1 MYYTVGSELYSA
13 ITVRTPH
20 SPKTPLEMTP
30 REFSESIILA
40 AEKINRSLLAINNGT
55 NAEKIISDDVKKEV
69 VRDLL
74 ECKKENKNNDE
85 EKDKNR
91 IIEEV
96 RFKEINELN
105 LKVKRKDEISQN
117 DNNEYFSSS
126 FLSAVTENRSQ
137 KKENKSNENKNYL
150 HLNSA
155 NSSSKNNKINNTK
168 NLKNID
174 DQVNENSTSTSTSTK
189 VNNNRK
195 KETTNYYEIE
205 LEIEEEQFQLEQLSV
220 NSKVFSPPCGQI
232 SNLVNNKPILNFFT
246 ESLSPNPCLNP
257 ALNTADDNK
266 KKNKNNK
273 NNDNNDNNNDNN
285 DSNKNDNAKM
295 SVLSVDV
302 QASKRRTS
310 SFDEYPNSTKQTKNN
325 KNNNNDNNNNNNE
338 NNNNNNN
345 NNNDN
350 NNSNNNNN
358 NLTDGRHL
366 RRSTS
371 PPRNRGQTGGQNT
384 APITGQ
390 ISGQVIGKLT
400 AENKQNGFDNGNTGE
415 RIEGENTDLNQI
427 SVMTSLNVKST
438 YLICVV
444 IFIFLINSFE
454 IIKKF

>member
-1 MYYTVGSELYSA
+1 
-13 ITVRTPH
+13 
-20 SPKTPLEMTP
+20 MTP
-30 REFSESIILA
+30 REFSRSILLA
-40 AEKINRSLLAINNGT
+40 AEKINRSVLAMNNGINT
-55 NAEKIISDDVKKEV
+55 EKTISDDVEKEE

-74 ECKKENKNNDE
+74 ESKKENKDNDE
-85 EKDKNR
+85 DKDKSR
-91 IIEEV
+91 IIEEE
-96 RFKEINELN
+96 RCKEGNELN
-105 LKVKRKDEISQN
+105 VIVRRKDEISQN

-126 FLSAVTENRSQ
+126 FLSAVTEIKSQ

-155 NSSSKNNKINNTK
+155 NSSSKTNKINNTK
-168 NLKNID
+168 NVKNIN
-174 DQVNENSTSTSTSTK
+174 DQINENSTSTSTSIK
-189 VNNNRK
+189 VNNKRK

-220 NSKVFSPPCGQI
+220 NSKVLSPPCVQI

-266 KKNKNNK
+266 KNKKNNK
-273 NNDNNDNNNDNN
+273 NNDNNNNNNDNN

-302 QASKRRTS
+302 QTSKRRTS
-310 SFDEYPNSTKQTKNN
+310 SFDEYPSPSKQTKNN
-325 KNNNNDNNNNNNE
+325 KNKNNNNSNNNE
-338 NNNNNNN
+338 NNNDNNNNNN

-350 NNSNNNNN
+350 NNNNNNN

-371 PPRNRGQTGGQNT
+371 PPKNRGQTAGQNT
-384 APITGQ
+384 APMTGQ
-390 ISGQVIGKLT
+390 TSGQAIGKVA

-415 RIEGENTDLNQI
+415 GSVCENKDLNYH
-427 SVMTSLNVKST
+427 SVMTSLSVKST
-438 YLICVV
+438 YLICV
-444 IFIFLINSFE
+444 ILIFLINNFK
-454 IIKKF
+454 IKKLFDSS